1 MKILLIGCGKMG
13 SAMLNGWKKSGI
25 TGVEVIDP
33 ALGKEV
39 GDLPKNFSPDYI
51 VVAVK
56 PQEMGNVLPTIAK
69 FSGKVISIA
78 AGKKIKFIM
87 SHMGKRT
94 IIRAMPNLPA
104 VLGQGVTGA
113 FSNKQLTTLERR
125 DITKILSAFG
135 ELVWVK
141 KESEIDMVTAISGS
155 GPAYVFLFAQGL
167 IEAAENMG
175 FNSNQAE
182 MLVFGTLKGS
192 LNLAEKSGMDLDELI
207 KSVASK
213 GGTTEAAL
221 KVFKAKN
228 FKKIIGQA
236 ASAARK
242 RSMQLS
248 GK

>member
-13 SAMLNGWKKSGI
+13 SAMLSGWKRSGI
-25 TGVEVIDP
+25 SGVEVIDP

-39 GDLPKNFSPDYI
+39 GDLPKNYAPDYI
-51 VVAVK
+51 VIAIK
-56 PQEMGNVLPTIAK
+56 PQEMEKVLPTIAK
-69 FSGKVISIA
+69 FGGKVISIA

-113 FSNKQLTTLERR
+113 FANKQLTTMERKQV
-125 DITKILSAFG
+125 TQILSAFG

-141 KESEIDMVTAISGS
+141 KESEIDSVTAISGS
-155 GPAYVFLFAQGL
+155 GPAYLFLFAEGMM
-167 IEAAENMG
+167 EAAEKFG
-175 FNSNQAE
+175 FNKVQAKQ
-182 MLVFGTLKGS
+182 LVFTTLKGS
-192 LNLAEKSGMDLDELI
+192 LNLAEKSGLELSELI
-207 KSVASK
+207 NNVASK

-221 KVFKAKN
+221 KVFKKKN
-228 FKKIIGQA
+228 FKKIIGDA
-236 ASAARK
+236 ANAAKK

-248 GK
+248 DK